1 MEIIVSA
8 EKIHIYRISDNVLKL
23 LRNNDILLYI

>member
-23 LRNNDILLYI
+23 LHINVILLYI